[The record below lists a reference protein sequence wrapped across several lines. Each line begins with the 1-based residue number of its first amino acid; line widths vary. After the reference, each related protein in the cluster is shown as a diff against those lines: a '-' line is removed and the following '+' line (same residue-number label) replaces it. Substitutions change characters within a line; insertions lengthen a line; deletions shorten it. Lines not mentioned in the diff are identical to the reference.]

1 MSGTTKTSDRS
12 NASDSAVMTASA
24 PLNEITVLFEDSTVT
39 FPMPAAATLADLAG
53 RLTDEGGPQRQL
65 LSVTIKLGDAIGF
78 RKRSSLSFSRPST
91 GSGIVWR
98 QNVRAIKRHPFR
110 YGAGRL
116 A

>member
-1 MSGTTKTSDRS
+1 MSGTTQTSDRN
-12 NASDSAVMTASA
+12 NASDSVVMTASA

-91 GSGIVWR
+91 VVWR
-98 QNVRAIKRHPFR
+98 QNVRAIRRHPFR